1 MDVQIPGPGANG
13 FASVEPSHDDVL
25 NDIPLSPRLVL
36 LWNQSYAEAGA
47 DDGDIPSPTGHRI
60 ALYPRSFVERV
71 RGFGSTKSIDFNFRG
86 AVYIDPLTRANRQ
99 WVIDFAARH
108 FTDRS
113 FFQVT
118 DSQALRRTL
127 LRRRH
132 RMLGRWDHTFARKG
146 FVPKE
151 NHRSRRDYF
160 DEDYFRLMSES
171 QFTLCPAGD
180 APWSM
185 RFYEAILAGSIPILE
200 KRQHAG
206 RNVLEYD
213 IGYRYYLLDA
223 GSYEFRQDWVDE
235 NFQKFLRF
243 QTLMNVAAPAEAD
256 ASQRPGAGAD
266 LLQPRTSTV
275 AP

>member
-1 MDVQIPGPGANG
+1 VTLQ
-13 FASVEPSHDDVL
+13 

-36 LWNQSYAEAGA
+36 LWKQSYAEAGTGA
-47 DDGDIPSPTGHRI
+47 GDVPSTAGQPRI

-71 RGFGSTKSIDFNFRG
+71 RGFGATKRIDFNFRG
-86 AVYIDPLTRANRQ
+86 ALYIDELTRANRQ
-99 WVIDFAARH
+99 WVLDFAGRH

-118 DSQALRRTL
+118 DKQALRRAL

-132 RMLGRWDHTFARKG
+132 RILGRYDYTYTRSG

-151 NHRSRRDYF
+151 NHMSRRDYF

-171 QFTLCPAGD
+171 EFTLCPAGD

-223 GSYEFRQDWVDE
+223 GSYEFRQEWVDE
-235 NFQKFLRF
+235 NLEKFLRF
-243 QTLMNVAAPAEAD
+243 QTLMSDDAPHSRKTAAIQQMSCE
-256 ASQRPGAGAD
+256 
-266 LLQPRTSTV
+266 
-275 AP
+275 